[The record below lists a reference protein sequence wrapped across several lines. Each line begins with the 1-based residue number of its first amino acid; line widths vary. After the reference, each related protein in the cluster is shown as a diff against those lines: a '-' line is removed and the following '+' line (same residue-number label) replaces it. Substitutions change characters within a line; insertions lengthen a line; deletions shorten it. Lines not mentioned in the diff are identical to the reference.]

1 MRRNFIKLISIGIG
15 GLLLNNKMYSKYN
28 EYYTDK
34 GIIDLQ
40 TLNVKDKI
48 YPKTLKKGSKIAIT
62 APSSPVNTLEITH
75 TIKFF
80 KNLGLEVIIGDT
92 IAKQTNKF
100 RYLSATDD
108 ERANELMKFINNS
121 DIEAIIFGR
130 GGYGSGRILRLL
142 DFNIIKENPKI
153 YMGFSDITMI
163 LLAINKVTGIITF
176 HGPVATQKLNNFT
189 INNFKN
195 LFFKDKDDK
204 LTFSLVNSSII
215 NEGITEGEITG
226 GNLSMICSLM
236 GTPYEIDTENKIL
249 FIEDVSE
256 HAYQVDRMLT
266 HLLNA
271 NKLQSANAI
280 VFNGFKNLNVRK
292 PFYPNKGYTI
302 KEVIEQLVKPL
313 NKPLIYNFEFG
324 HEENMH
330 IIPIGVK
337 AKLDTNK
344 KYIEIQEN
352 PLVYY

>member
-1 MRRNFIKLISIGIG
+1 MRRNFIKLSTIGLGSIFLNKNIYS
-15 GLLLNNKMYSKYN
+15 LNNEKF
-28 EYYTDK
+28 TDK
-34 GIIDLQ
+34 GATDLQ
-40 TLNVKDKI
+40 SFQKLENI

-62 APSSPVNTLEITH
+62 APSSPVNIWEITN

-80 KNLGLEVIIGDT
+80 KSLGLEVIIGDT
-92 IAKQTNKF
+92 ISKQTNKF
-100 RYLSATDD
+100 RYLSAPDNQ
-108 ERANELMKFINNS
+108 RANELMNFIKNT

-142 DFNIIKENPKI
+142 DFNLIRENPKI

-163 LLAINKVTGIITF
+163 LLAINKLTGIITF

-189 INNFKN
+189 LNNFKN
-195 LFFKDKDDK
+195 IFFKNKDDK
-204 LTFSLVNSSII
+204 LTFSLINSSIM
-215 NEGITEGEITG
+215 NEGVTEGEITG

-292 PFYPNKGYTI
+292 PFYPNRGYTI

-313 NKPLIYNFEFG
+313 NKPLVYNFEFG

-337 AKLDTNK
+337 AKLDTTK